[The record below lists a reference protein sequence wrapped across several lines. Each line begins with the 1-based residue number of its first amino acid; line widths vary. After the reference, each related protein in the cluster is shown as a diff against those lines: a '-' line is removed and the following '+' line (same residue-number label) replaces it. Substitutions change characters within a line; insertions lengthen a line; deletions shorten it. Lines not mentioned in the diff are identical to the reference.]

1 MGSAVTKRPFGVRWS
16 SETRHLS
23 RSLSQSRIAAAGRA
37 LGDGSARER
46 VLLSTGSGSLFE
58 SPLTATREQQQPL
71 RGH

>member
-37 LGDGSARER
+37 LGDEGRLSVLAFVDER
-46 VLLSTGSGSLFE
+46 MGRW
-58 SPLTATREQQQPL
+58 P
-71 RGH
+71 